1 MMPSR
6 TAYIEGIGIWS
17 AALPS
22 WDEASRILRGE
33 MPPAQDARKRPSP
46 ELLPP
51 NERRR
56 APDTVAVSLEVAS
69 KACAHAQREAASLPS
84 VFSSTHGDLAVT
96 DYMAET
102 LAEAPEMISPTKFHN
117 SVHNAAAGYWAIAT
131 GSMQPYTA
139 LSASHRSFA
148 NGLLEALVQA
158 QTDDT
163 GILFVAYDIEAQG
176 PLATVVESSGRLGV
190 ALVLNALPSAR
201 AKFALK
207 WDTRAN
213 DKPGDSKAGTL
224 CASLVAGNA
233 MAGAMTLMELLARSE
248 GSCTYALG
256 PGLELALAVE
266 AVKNRADTAA

>member
-6 TAYIEGIGIWS
+6 VAYIEGIGIWS

-22 WDEASRILRGE
+22 WDEAIRILRGE
-33 MPPAQDARKRPSP
+33 MPPPQDARKRPSP

-69 KACAHAQREAASLPS
+69 KACAHAQRDPASLSS
-84 VFSSTHGDLAVT
+84 VFSSTHGDLAIT

-102 LAEAPEMISPTKFHN
+102 LAQAPELLSPTKFHN

-131 GSMQPYTA
+131 GCMRPYTA
-139 LSASHRSFA
+139 ISAGHRSFA

-158 QTDDT
+158 QGDNTSV
-163 GILFVAYDIEAQG
+163 LYVAYDIEAQG
-176 PLATVVESSGRLGV
+176 PLATVVDSTGRLGC
-190 ALVLNALPSAR
+190 ALVLNSQPTR
-201 AKFALK
+201 QAKFSLK
-207 WDTRAN
+207 WNTCMAE
-213 DKPGDSKAGTL
+213 KPGDSKASTR

-233 MAGAMTLMELLARSE
+233 MACAITLFELLARSE
-248 GSCTYALG
+248 GRCTYALG
-256 PGLELALAVE
+256 PKLHLELEVGAMKNEDIIAV
-266 AVKNRADTAA
+266 

>member
-1 MMPSR
+1 MPSR
-6 TAYIEGIGIWS
+6 VAYIEGIGVWS

-22 WDEASRILRGE
+22 WDEANRILRGE
-33 MPPAQDARKRPSP
+33 LPPPQDTRKRPSP

-69 KACAHAQREAASLPS
+69 KACAHAQREPANLPS
-84 VFSSTHGDLAVT
+84 VFSSTHGDLAIT

-102 LAEAPEMISPTKFHN
+102 LAESPELLSPTKFHN

-131 GSMQPYTA
+131 GCMRPYTA

-158 QTDDT
+158 QSDATS
-163 GILFVAYDIEAQG
+163 ILYVAYDIEAQG
-176 PLATVVESSGRLGV
+176 PLASVVDSTGRFGC
-190 ALVLNALPSAR
+190 ALVLNSQPSQQ
-201 AKFALK
+201 AKYSLK
-207 WDTRAN
+207 WEVGTADA
-213 DKPGDSKAGTL
+213 PGDSKASTQ

-233 MAGAMTLMELLARSE
+233 MAPAIILLELLARST
-248 GSCTYALG
+248 GKCTYALG
-256 PGLELALAVE
+256 PKLQLELEVE
-266 AVKNRADTAA
+266 TVNNQTETAA